1 MVVVSTGVNAPVLV
15 KASTGSAV
23 AAPVLGRQAA
33 FTHITVADGLSDQRV
48 QALAQDRA
56 GFMWFGTNNGL
67 NRYDGYSVVA
77 YRNDPSDPHSISGN
91 LIEDIYLDRNGTLW
105 IGTRSGLNAFDRR
118 TERFTRYRHDPAN
131 PRSVSSNVVMAIHED
146 RSGALWLGT
155 TAGLNRFD
163 RSTGTFT
170 AYRHDPANPRS
181 LSEDTVRAI
190 AEDGSGTLWIGTMGG
205 LNRLDSATGTFT
217 IYRHDPA
224 DPRSLSHDIVWD
236 VLADRAGALWV
247 GTDGGGVNRFDPA
260 TASFIHYR
268 HDDGDPHSLGHDRI
282 DCLFEDISGALWIG
296 TFGGGVS
303 VLDAT
308 RQIFETYRR
317 DSTLAT
323 SLSHDYVAEIMADRS
338 GLIWIGTHGNGVD
351 VHDPRPQAFTIYQH
365 DPRIPETLAS
375 NNVSAVSED
384 RDGVLWIG
392 TQDRGLDRFDPRSG
406 EVAHYPSDPTNPRRL
421 GHGWVSAL
429 QHDPKN
435 GALWI
440 GTYGGG
446 VYRLDPVTGRFTPYR
461 HDAADPRSLSH
472 DAVADLHMDHSGL
485 LWIGTR
491 GGGLNR
497 FDPAAGTFS
506 VYRHDP
512 TNPRSLSN
520 DWASAIAEAPDGTLW
535 IGTLGSGLNRLDPA
549 TGMISHYQHDSQDP
563 TSLGD
568 DNIWTLHVD
577 RSGVLWIGTVGGGLD
592 RFDPH
597 RTIFTHY
604 RERDGLASDR
614 IVSILEDGQPGDR
627 TAGDLWISTGRG
639 LSKLDRDRKTF
650 HVYGTSQ
657 GLPLT
662 EFNRGG
668 YTTARG
674 ELLMTSIHGLIAF
687 NPNAVPEDRAAAP
700 VVFTNFLLANKPVP
714 VGERSPLHQTID
726 QTDSIALTY
735 ADRVI
740 SLEFAA
746 LNYRAARQTRYRY
759 KLEGFDDD
767 WIEIDST
774 KRLVTY
780 TNLAPS
786 RYVFR
791 VASANADGVWNP
803 AGRAI
808 ALIITPPWW
817 TTWWFRG
824 LAFALVAGC
833 AAGAFAWRVS
843 SLERRRR
850 ALEAEIAERKQ
861 REDVLRASNRQIQDL
876 AGRLITAQEAERTR
890 IARDLHDDSCQ
901 EVAGI
906 AVDISNLVHRRDI
919 RDVAVRQALSSV
931 HSRVAGVA
939 ESLRLLSH
947 DLHPSVLQHIGLV
960 AALEAHCVEVER
972 HYDVQVKFS
981 AEGDIEPAV
990 PTVALSLFRI
1000 AQEALRNAARHGRAR
1015 HAAVTL
1021 ARRDDSLT
1029 LSVVDDGVG
1038 FDVAGARQNGGLGL
1052 VSIEERARIV
1062 KGQVTIRSQFQQGTR
1077 VDVRVPVSG
1086 ALDAH
1091 RLSTECGSGA
1101 SAGR

>member
-1 MVVVSTGVNAPVLV
+1 
-15 KASTGSAV
+15 
-23 AAPVLGRQAA
+23 
-33 FTHITVADGLSDQRV
+33 
-48 QALAQDRA
+48 
-56 GFMWFGTNNGL
+56 
-67 NRYDGYSVVA
+67 
-77 YRNDPSDPHSISGN
+77 
-91 LIEDIYLDRNGTLW
+91 
-105 IGTRSGLNAFDRR
+105 
-118 TERFTRYRHDPAN
+118 
-131 PRSVSSNVVMAIHED
+131 
-146 RSGALWLGT
+146 
-155 TAGLNRFD
+155 
-163 RSTGTFT
+163 
-170 AYRHDPANPRS
+170 
-181 LSEDTVRAI
+181 
-190 AEDGSGTLWIGTMGG
+190 
-205 LNRLDSATGTFT
+205 
-217 IYRHDPA
+217 
-224 DPRSLSHDIVWD
+224 
-236 VLADRAGALWV
+236 V
-247 GTDGGGVNRFDPA
+247 G
-260 TASFIHYR
+260 
-268 HDDGDPHSLGHDRI
+268 
-282 DCLFEDISGALWIG
+282 
-296 TFGGGVS
+296 
-303 VLDAT
+303 
-308 RQIFETYRR
+308 
-317 DSTLAT
+317 
-323 SLSHDYVAEIMADRS
+323 
-338 GLIWIGTHGNGVD
+338 
-351 VHDPRPQAFTIYQH
+351 
-365 DPRIPETLAS
+365 
-375 NNVSAVSED
+375 
-384 RDGVLWIG
+384 
-392 TQDRGLDRFDPRSG
+392 
-406 EVAHYPSDPTNPRRL
+406 
-421 GHGWVSAL
+421 SAL

-435 GALWI
+435 GALWV

-446 VYRLDPVTGRFTPYR
+446 VYRLDPVAGRFTPYL
-461 HDAADPRSLSH
+461 HDPADPRSLSR
-472 DAVADLHMDHSGL
+472 DAVADLHMDRSGV

-497 FDPAAGTFS
+497 FDPTAGTFS

-592 RFDPH
+592 SFDPH
-597 RTIFTHY
+597 RSIFTHY

-627 TAGDLWISTGRG
+627 TAGDLWIGTGRG

-700 VVFTNFLLANKPVP
+700 VVFTSFLLANKPVP

-759 KLEGFDDD
+759 KLEGFDGD

-780 TNLAPS
+780 TNLVPS

-808 ALIITPPWW
+808 ALIITPAWW

-843 SLERRRR
+843 SIERRRR
-850 ALEAEIAERKQ
+850 RSKRRSRNANSARTCSARVTDRFKISPAGSLQHRRRNA
-861 REDVLRASNRQIQDL
+861 RASRATCTTIRARRWRGLPSTSAISCTDAISGMSPFDKRSPRFTRVWPALPNLFGSSPMTFIRACSSISGSL
-876 AGRLITAQEAERTR
+876 RPSRRTA
-890 IARDLHDDSCQ
+890 SK
-901 EVAGI
+901 
-906 AVDISNLVHRRDI
+906 
-919 RDVAVRQALSSV
+919 SSV
-931 HSRVAGVA
+931 TTTSR
-939 ESLRLLSH
+939 
-947 DLHPSVLQHIGLV
+947 
-960 AALEAHCVEVER
+960 
-972 HYDVQVKFS
+972 
-981 AEGDIEPAV
+981 
-990 PTVALSLFRI
+990 
-1000 AQEALRNAARHGRAR
+1000 
-1015 HAAVTL
+1015 
-1021 ARRDDSLT
+1021 
-1029 LSVVDDGVG
+1029 
-1038 FDVAGARQNGGLGL
+1038 
-1052 VSIEERARIV
+1052 
-1062 KGQVTIRSQFQQGTR
+1062 
-1077 VDVRVPVSG
+1077 
-1086 ALDAH
+1086 
-1091 RLSTECGSGA
+1091 
-1101 SAGR
+1101 